1 MDSRKAEQGSK
12 GTCEKVQL
20 VDLKTNKDPAKK
32 ASVLL
37 CCSSVI
43 SSFSFLRK
51 TTHAI
56 WGAKELVLVRHL

>member
-12 GTCEKVQL
+12 GTWEKVQL

-37 CCSSVI
+37 CCNSVI
-43 SSFSFLRK
+43 SSFYFLRK

-56 WGAKELVLVRHL
+56 WGGKELVLVSHL